1 VDLPIVATTFA
12 VVFAAELPDKTMVA
26 SLVLG
31 TRFRAL
37 PAWLGI
43 AGAFVVQC
51 GIAVLAGG
59 LFALLPHRLV
69 QIVAGALFL
78 VGAVILLRAAPEE
91 EEQDVDDVAAR
102 TPPRTSRIVATS
114 FLVIFVAE
122 WGDLTQILT
131 GTLAARYN
139 DPLSVF
145 VGALLALWAVAAIA
159 ITAGR
164 WLLRV
169 IPLRLVQRLAGLL
182 FAGLAVLS
190 AAEAILG

>member
-1 VDLPIVATTFA
+1 MITVATTFA
-12 VVFAAELPDKTMVA
+12 VVFVAELPDKTMVA

-31 TRFRAL
+31 TRFPPV
-37 PAWLGI
+37 PAWTGI
-43 AGAFVVQC
+43 AAAFVVQC

-69 QIVAGALFL
+69 QAVAASLFL
-78 VGAVILLRAAPEE
+78 VGAIVLLRASPQEE
-91 EEQDVDDVAAR
+91 EEAVGDAAAR
-102 TPPRTSRIVATS
+102 TPPKLLRVVATS

-131 GTLAARYN
+131 GTLAARYD
-139 DPLSVF
+139 DPVSVF

-169 IPLRLVQRLAGLL
+169 VPLRLVQRLAGVL
-182 FAGLAVLS
+182 FAGLALFS
-190 AAEAILG
+190 AAEAVAG